1 MVVRFALHV
10 CDECHKDILCFD
22 LTSCWLGAIVVFVGN
37 KPYRTGERMTRKDY
51 KLIAEAIRQTSEYF
65 TDKDAFSDE
74 MRDILIAVGMTAV
87 VRNLQKV
94 LQEDNP
100 NFKSD
105 VFYKACLL

>member
-1 MVVRFALHV
+1 MGIVGRNADRRPRVSLS
-10 CDECHKDILCFD
+10 
-22 LTSCWLGAIVVFVGN
+22 LTSPSDNLQ
-37 KPYRTGERMTRKDY
+37 TGERMTRKDY

-87 VRNLQKV
+87 VRNLQRV
-94 LQEDNP
+94 LAEDNP

-105 VFYKACLL
+105 VFYKACVL